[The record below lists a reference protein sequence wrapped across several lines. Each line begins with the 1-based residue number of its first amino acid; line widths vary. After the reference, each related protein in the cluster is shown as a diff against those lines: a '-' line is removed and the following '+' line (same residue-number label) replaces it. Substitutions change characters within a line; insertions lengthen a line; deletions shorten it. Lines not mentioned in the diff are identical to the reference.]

1 MTSSFQ
7 NAIGAEVP
15 VKINAA
21 GAVPVAVAMTDSTGA
36 AFDPGACAHAFA
48 YTNGLL
54 TTDTATDGTSTWI
67 KTYAYTAGAL
77 TSETKWV
84 KQ

>member
-1 MTSSFQ
+1 MATASFQ
-7 NAIGAEVP
+7 NAAGDVS
-15 VKINAA
+15 VKLTPA
-21 GAVPVAVAMTDSTGA
+21 GTVPVAAGVTDSTGA